1 MERASASTQRIAEF
15 LDSHDSIE
23 EVMYP
28 GLPEHPGHA
37 VALRQMSGGFGALMS
52 FKVRGGREE
61 ALALAGN
68 LQLITS
74 ATSLG
79 GVETLIEHRHSVEPP
94 ETNVPE
100 NLLRIAVGIEHDD
113 DLLNDLSDALSSL
126 S

>member
-1 MERASASTQRIAEF
+1 
-15 LDSHDSIE
+15 
-23 EVMYP
+23 
-28 GLPEHPGHA
+28 
-37 VALRQMSGGFGALMS
+37 MSGGFGALMS
-52 FKVRGGREE
+52 FKVRGARDA

-100 NLLRIAVGIEHDD
+100 NLLRIAVGIEHVD
-113 DLLNDLSDALSSL
+113 DLLNDLSDALSTL